1 LPGLFLVLEI
11 FQQNPL
17 ARSCEC
23 FMSSEGAKEDLHS
36 ATKAAIN
43 GEQMNRVLI
52 SAIFIGMLMPSLANA
67 NDCRYWQHQINSVGR
82 SGGNSAQQQYWQRQ
96 RSYLQGQLAK
106 CQGTTPGPI
115 SVARGQPSNST
126 NYTPMNYLKSD
137 IQDAELQQLIA
148 TCNRWIG
155 INSSSPTFE
164 NQSTRDT
171 ACRTATNKE
180 ALLKNPK
187 AISEIKIKR
196 SIKDCIKPNNI
207 IDRDV
212 KECMQGLKEPT
223 WQ

>member
-1 LPGLFLVLEI
+1 MYGTLAIIVRLQPMDESTSKPAFRQRKEALKPIIFTLFFICIATPGFAL
-11 FQQNPL
+11 
-17 ARSCEC
+17 
-23 FMSSEGAKEDLHS
+23 
-36 ATKAAIN
+36 
-43 GEQMNRVLI
+43 
-52 SAIFIGMLMPSLANA
+52 A
-67 NDCRYWQHQINSVGR
+67 NDCTYWQHQINSVGR